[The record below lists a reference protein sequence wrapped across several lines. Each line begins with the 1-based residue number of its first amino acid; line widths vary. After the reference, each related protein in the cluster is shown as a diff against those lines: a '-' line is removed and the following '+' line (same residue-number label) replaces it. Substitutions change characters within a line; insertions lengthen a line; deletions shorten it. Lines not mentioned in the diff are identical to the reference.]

1 MSPLP
6 PDPYKALGVDK
17 TADIAAIR
25 SAHRKLVLKCHP
37 DKVQDPKLKAEK
49 TDEFQRIQQAYELLT
64 DEDKLR
70 EYQEKLVKKA
80 SSGTRV
86 HVSTPRQSTKQ
97 RSGEFEVRSSP
108 GGHTRIFTTSRA
120 YEDELNGGVYEV
132 RSSKK
137 SSFSTK
143 SSFKRDSEKRREK
156 KDEEARRYRQDLS
169 DAEREAAREV
179 RRAEKERRDVE
190 RKLKEKV
197 RDKQKRTGTED
208 KHMRFTDTFYA
219 EPREI
224 SPKPDRKKSSSRSK
238 YADGYEYFVPEEVIY
253 SRRPAMTTRTYSAV
267 ETPLER
273 NAKSY
278 ISRSSSSRV
287 PPPVPT
293 PPPKAKSGSYK
304 QPDVQSD
311 SEDYDSNVHRSR
323 AQRRSSSGRSADRD
337 RRRASDDEA
346 REVREDPVMATPSSA
361 TQRAAPAFQRSTS
374 SAASPGLASP
384 PRDMPRTRRTTSS
397 FENSPRGPTKLG
409 RAETFDVNDLPSYGR
424 HRSKYQA
431 QVEVELSDDE
441 DYDRHHSS
449 SRRSSRRTP
458 ELQREPSSRFRREPS
473 RLQRS
478 ESYADYVDYEGS
490 GSYEMLYDKHGNP
503 CPVRFTDR
511 PSFPRHTSYFSSPSM
526 SRDAY
531 ASPAM
536 SPYPIDGARYS
547 RSSRDAAIRA

>member
-17 TADIAAIR
+17 SADIAAIR
-25 SAHRKLVLKCHP
+25 SAHRKLILKCHP

-70 EYQEKLVKKA
+70 EYQEKLLKKA

-97 RSGEFEVRSSP
+97 RSAEFEVRSSP

-120 YEDELNGGVYEV
+120 YEDDLNGGVYEI

-156 KDEEARRYRQDLS
+156 KEEEARRYRQDLS
-169 DAEREAAREV
+169 DAEREAARDA
-179 RRAEKERRDVE
+179 RRAEKDRRDVE
-190 RKLKEKV
+190 RKLKEKI

-238 YADGYEYFVPEEVIY
+238 YADSYEYFVPEEVIY
-253 SRRPAMTTRTYSAV
+253 SRRPAMTTRTYSAM

-273 NAKSY
+273 SAKSY
-278 ISRSSSSRV
+278 INRSSSSRA
-287 PPPVPT
+287 PPPAPT
-293 PPPKAKSGSYK
+293 PPPKKSSGYK
-304 QPDVQSD
+304 QPEMQSD

-337 RRRASDDEA
+337 RRRASDDE
-346 REVREDPVMATPSSA
+346 VREDPVMATPSSA
-361 TQRAAPAFQRSTS
+361 AQRAAPAFQRSNS

-384 PRDMPRTRRTTSS
+384 PRDLPRTRRTTSS
-397 FENSPRGPTKLG
+397 FESSPRGPTKLG
-409 RAETFDVNDLPSYGR
+409 RAETFDVDDLPSYGR
-424 HRSKYQA
+424 NRSKHYSQTG
-431 QVEVELSDDE
+431 VEVDEDE
-441 DYDRHHSS
+441 DYERQHSS

-458 ELQREPSSRFRREPS
+458 ELQREPSARFRREPS

-478 ESYADYVDYEGS
+478 ESYADYFDREDS
-490 GSYEMLYDKHGNP
+490 GSYEMLYDRHGNP

-511 PSFPRHTSYFSSPSM
+511 PSMARHTSYFSTPSM

-536 SPYPIDGARYS
+536 SSYHVDGARYS